1 MGNDGHGGGGR
12 NTTTSSSTM
21 WRWSAYGL
29 YGQTVKYTFLITNV
43 LSVVFSLITFSYGAW
58 LYHNRSQ
65 YYELLAPSLYVDVCL
80 IMMVIS
86 SLVVANSVIAVY
98 SVLKELRCLIYSFS
112 TASVILCFSL
122 LIGGIMGL
130 VFRQKLVQTPL
141 HLKMNTSLKELY
153 GLSDMTAITLA
164 WDSLQ
169 REFRCCGVNGTEDF
183 TIWRTSKWHMHH
195 REPKPAFPQS
205 CCVPERLAE
214 CVERSITMDKEMSNG
229 IRPSMEQLAAEAAPT
244 SAEAEASVAQNQQQ
258 LPADSSSSSSTIFMT
273 NFTASEAAAFY
284 TNTCYMPFRTDLLSV
299 VHVAAWL
306 SISCSFYLLVP
317 AFFATFFAKLVKK

>member
-1 MGNDGHGGGGR
+1 MGSNGHGGR
-12 NTTTSSSTM
+12 NTTTNSM

-43 LSVVFSLITFSYGAW
+43 LAVVFSLITFSYGAW

-86 SLVVANSVIAVY
+86 TLIVANSVIAVY
-98 SVLKELRCLIYSFS
+98 SVLRELRCLIYS
-112 TASVILCFSL
+112 
-122 LIGGIMGL
+122 
-130 VFRQKLVQTPL
+130 LVQTPL

-153 GLSDMTAITLA
+153 GSNDMPAITLA

-169 REFRCCGVNGTEDF
+169 REFQCCGVNGTDDF

-195 REPKPAFPQS
+195 RESKPAFPQS
-205 CCVPERLAE
+205 CCVPDRLAE

-229 IRPSMEQLAAEAAPT
+229 IRPAMEATVAPPPT
-244 SAEAEASVAQNQQQ
+244 SAEVDASVDEHAQAQQV
-258 LPADSSSSSSTIFMT
+258 PADSSTAFST
-273 NFTASEAAAFY
+273 NFTASEAFY
-284 TNTCYMPFRTDLLSV
+284 TNTCYLPFRTG
-299 VHVAAWL
+299 
-306 SISCSFYLLVP
+306 
-317 AFFATFFAKLVKK
+317 

>member
-1 MGNDGHGGGGR
+1 MGSNGHGGR
-12 NTTTSSSTM
+12 NTTTNSM

-43 LSVVFSLITFSYGAW
+43 LAVVFSLITFSYGAW

-86 SLVVANSVIAVY
+86 TLIVANSVIAVY
-98 SVLKELRCLIYSFS
+98 SVLRELRCLIYSFS

-122 LIGGIMGL
+122 FIGGVMGL

-153 GLSDMTAITLA
+153 GSNDMPAITLA

-169 REFRCCGVNGTEDF
+169 REFQCCGVNGTDDF

-195 REPKPAFPQS
+195 RESKPAFPQS
-205 CCVPERLAE
+205 CCVPDRLAE

-229 IRPSMEQLAAEAAPT
+229 IRPAMEATVAPPPT
-244 SAEAEASVAQNQQQ
+244 SAEV
-258 LPADSSSSSSTIFMT
+258 PADSSTAFST
-273 NFTASEAAAFY
+273 NFTASEAFY
-284 TNTCYMPFRTDLLSV
+284 TNTCYLPFRTDLLSV